1 MYRFG
6 NFLWAVAPWVS
17 DSFPTVRLVLA
28 ILIVLLS
35 LAITVLVL
43 VQPGAEQQ
51 GMNAVTG
58 GQSDTYYSKNKSEMR
73 ESMMKRLTII
83 LGVALFVVV
92 VLFFVTV
99 VIYSGL

>member
-1 MYRFG
+1 M
-6 NFLWAVAPWVS
+6 APWVS